1 MASQTPQ
8 PTDPISTGP
17 RRTLTERVRD
27 RVAAAGARLDAPAK
41 PAAPK
46 AKRPRTNTLAAAAS
60 SSNGSAD
67 PEHDA
72 QSLRRVYGEMRSKY
86 QRYRKET
93 GKSSVPALREAVH
106 AFKKGPS
113 LTSLVGVAT
122 FLDERGLLPW

>member
-1 MASQTPQ
+1 MATQTPQ
-8 PTDPISTGP
+8 PSDPISTGP

-27 RVAAAGARLDAPAK
+27 RVAAAGARLDGRASS
-41 PAAPK
+41 AAPR
-46 AKRPRTNTLAAAAS
+46 AKRPRPNTLAAS
-60 SSNGSAD
+60 GSQSNGNAD

-93 GKSSVPALREAVH
+93 GKSSVPALRDAVV

-122 FLDERGLLPW
+122 FLEERGLLPW

>member
-1 MASQTPQ
+1 MATQTPQ
-8 PTDPISTGP
+8 PSDPLSTGP

-27 RVAAAGARLDAPAK
+27 RVATAGG
-41 PAAPK
+41 
-46 AKRPRTNTLAAAAS
+46 
-60 SSNGSAD
+60 GSD
-67 PEHDA
+67 RDSEGR
-72 QSLRRVYGEMRSKY
+72 SLRRVYGEMRSKY

>member
-1 MASQTPQ
+1 MSSQTPQ
-8 PTDPISTGP
+8 PTDPISTGL

-27 RVAAAGARLDAPAK
+27 RVAAAGARLDGPAK
-41 PAAPK
+41 SAAPK